1 MPPTATANPVLTALR
16 ADIESKQ
23 ADVAKI
29 IGDPAATPEQ
39 LTRAKSLA
47 DELPALQSRY
57 EQIRDTDSRL
67 SASKDWASAPNRSL
81 PFAGGGSA
89 GLGGLKLVGPDGRQ
103 VRIDAGESEVD
114 RKRMTGGFSSLGHF
128 AYAQWKRGRTNDGES
143 WAVKACR
150 DWDELQRKGYQAVLE
165 EKAPSG
171 LFEESDPDGGD
182 LIPPQFSNQ
191 IYERMVAMNQILAHL
206 SPLTLTGNTITIPAL
221 KEDSRADGSRGGGV
235 LGYWQAEAAQYTKTK
250 PQFRDLNLRLH
261 KLTVLCYTTE
271 ELLNDSPTA
280 IDTYIGKRAA
290 AEINFKMNDA
300 IINGGGNGMPLGIL
314 NSPSKITASAVS
326 GQGAGTFTYNN
337 VTAMFARI
345 IAGQRNSLA
354 WLYNQ
359 DVEPQMFLM
368 YQATGTTGVPIF
380 IPNQDGGFNLLGRKT
395 LVMEQCQTLGTEGD
409 VIAFATDGYCC
420 ATKGG
425 IQSFMSMHLR
435 FDYDEFAYKFR
446 FRFDGQP
453 YDLNPLTP
461 FKGSNTVSSIVTLNS
476 TRT

>member
-1 MPPTATANPVLTALR
+1 MSTTTADPVLSALR
-16 ADIESKQ
+16 ADFESKQ
-23 ADVAKI
+23 ARAGAI
-29 IGDPAATPEQ
+29 IADPKAGPEQ
-39 LTRAKSLA
+39 LAEAKRLS
-47 DELPALQSRY
+47 DELPG
-57 EQIRDTDSRL
+57 IRARIEAHREVKGRL
-67 SASKDWASAPNRSL
+67 DEASAWAAALSRTL
-81 PFAGGGSA
+81 PFAGGA
-89 GLGGLKLVGPDGRQ
+89 QARPGPDGKSI
-103 VRIDAGESEVD
+103 RIDTGASEVEK
-114 RKRMTGGFSSLGHF
+114 KRMTGGFQSLGHF
-128 AYAQWKRGRTNDGES
+128 AWSQYKRGRHNDGDPDS
-143 WAVKACR
+143 VKLCK
-150 DWDELQRKGYQAVLE
+150 DWDAFQAKGWADTLE
-165 EKAPSG
+165 GKAPSG

-182 LIPPQFSNQ
+182 LIPPGFSNQ

-206 SPLTLTGNTITIPAL
+206 SPLTLTGNSITIPAL

-235 LGYWQAEAAQYTKTK
+235 LGYWQGEAAQYTKTK
-250 PQFRDLNLRLH
+250 PQFRDINLKLH
-261 KLTVLCYTTE
+261 KLTILAYTTE

-300 IINGGGNGMPLGIL
+300 IVNGGGNGMPLGL
-314 NSPSKITASAVS
+314 MAATSKITVAAVS
-326 GQGAGTFTYNN
+326 GQGANTYTYNN
-337 VTAMFARI
+337 VTAMFARV
-345 IAGQRNSLA
+345 IAGQRGSLV

-380 IPNQDGGFNLLGRKT
+380 VPNQDGGFSLLGRKT
-395 LVMEQCQTLGTEGD
+395 LVMEQCASLGTEGD
-409 VIAFATDGYCC
+409 VIAFATDGYAC

-453 YDLNPLTP
+453 YDLNALTP

-476 TRT
+476 SRT